1 MISLTVTNTSDFM
14 NKLLVKETFDMLLL
28 SEADIQTGSFYKI
41 DGRINTS
48 FYTAEELEALPD
60 SQYSNWKMQRPHVF
74 NLIKGK
80 KVPSGLKIIFA
91 LSKKAI
97 AKLIEK
103 NDIDLDIDSVD
114 GLFINVNYK
123 DDAVTIITGTSLKT
137 FTLDKSLEKAFDAY
151 IKNTFEM
158 AEIAYTEN

>member
-1 MISLTVTNTSDFM
+1 MISLTISNTADFM
-14 NKLLVKETFDMLLL
+14 NKLLVKETFDLLLL
-28 SEADIQTGSFYKI
+28 SEADIQTGSNYKI
-41 DGRINTS
+41 DGRINS
-48 FYTAEELEALPD
+48 QFYSNEELEELVD
-60 SQYSNWKMQRPHVF
+60 SQYSSWKMQRPHIF

-97 AKLIEK
+97 SKLIEK
-103 NDIDLDIDSVD
+103 NNIDIDLDSVD

-123 DDAVTIITGTSLKT
+123 ADTVTVITGTSLKT

-151 IKNTFEM
+151 VMDTFEK
-158 AEIAYTEN
+158 ANIAFTEN